1 MEINLLDTDGHSI
14 PILGNIITSHSFR
27 LEVLPMRLR
36 TWQADLLL
44 LIVASIWGATF
55 PLVKNATNVTAGGVP
70 TYWFLAA
77 RFSLAALIL
86 APLLWRRRARLKSAT
101 WAAGM
106 LLGLFLFLGYAFQT
120 IGLGLTT
127 SSKAGFITG
136 LGVVLVPAIALVWLK
151 IRPRPVVWLGV
162 GLALL
167 GLGFL
172 SVDGGVTALVWGDFL
187 VLLGAVAFALHMV
200 GISRFGETHDTTL
213 LAVIQIGTSALLSW
227 GMHLGTESLP
237 AQVDWWGGAAHVWVA
252 VLICGLFATALAFLL
267 MNVLQP
273 FTTPAHAALIYTTEP
288 IWAAVFSFLLL
299 GERLTT
305 AGYVGALL
313 IVGGMVV
320 AELPIGRSKEAATE

>member
-1 MEINLLDTDGHSI
+1 
-14 PILGNIITSHSFR
+14 
-27 LEVLPMRLR
+27 MRLR

-55 PLVKNATNVTAGGVP
+55 PMVKNATDVTAGGVP
-70 TYWFLAA
+70 TYWFIAA
-77 RFSLAALIL
+77 RFTLATLVL
-86 APLLWRRRARLKSAT
+86 APLLWRRRARLKPTT
-101 WAAGM
+101 WAVGG

-120 IGLGLTT
+120 IGLGLTS

-136 LGVVLVPAIALVWLK
+136 LGVILVPAIALVWLK
-151 IRPRPVVWLGV
+151 IRPRPIVWLGV

-172 SVDGGVTALVWGDFL
+172 SLDGVSALAWGDFL
-187 VLLGAVAFALHMV
+187 VFLGAISFALHMV

-213 LAVIQIGTSALLSW
+213 LAAIQIGTAALLSW
-227 GMHLGTESLP
+227 GMHLGTEVRP
-237 AQVDWWGGAAHVWVA
+237 TQIDWWGGTAHVGVA
-252 VLICGLFATALAFLL
+252 VLICGLFATAFAFLL

-273 FTTPAHAALIYTTEP
+273 FTTPAHASLIYTSEP
-288 IWAAVFSFLLL
+288 IWAAIFSFLLL

-305 AGYVGALL
+305 AGYLGALL

-320 AELPIGRSKEAATE
+320 AELPIGRSETVPE

>member
-1 MEINLLDTDGHSI
+1 
-14 PILGNIITSHSFR
+14 
-27 LEVLPMRLR
+27 MRLR

-44 LIVASIWGATF
+44 LFVASIWGATF
-55 PLVKNATNVTAGGVP
+55 PLVKNATDVTAGGVP

-77 RFSLAALIL
+77 RFTLATLIL
-86 APLLWRRRARLKSAT
+86 APMLWRRRARLKPAT
-101 WAAGM
+101 WAAGG

-136 LGVVLVPAIALVWLK
+136 LGVVLVPGIALVWLK
-151 IRPRPVVWLGV
+151 IRPRPLVWLGV
-162 GLALL
+162 GLALV

-172 SVDGGVTALVWGDFL
+172 SLDGVTALAWGDFL

-213 LAVIQIGTSALLSW
+213 LATIQIGTAALLSW

-237 AQVDWWGGAAHVWVA
+237 ARIDWWGGTGNVGVA
-252 VLICGLFATALAFLL
+252 VLICGLFATAFAFLL

-305 AGYVGALL
+305 TGYVGALL

-320 AELPIGRSKEAATE
+320 AELPIGRSEAVPD